1 MSKVQSFKD
10 LIIWQKSHQL
20 TLKLYALTKQFPDE
34 EKFMI
39 TSQIRRAAYSIPSNI
54 VEGHSRNSGK
64 EFKYFLSIARG
75 SLSEL
80 EYFLILSKDLKYIAE
95 DEFKEL
101 EANLVEISK
110 ILYSFTNNLK
120 EQKNSV

>member
-10 LIIWQKSHQL
+10 LIIWHKSHQL
-20 TLKLYALTKQFPDE
+20 TLKLYQLTKHFPNE
-34 EKFMI
+34 EKFGI

-54 VEGHSRNSGK
+54 VEGHSRNSEK
-64 EFKYFLSIARG
+64 EFKHFLSIARG

-80 EYFLILSKDLKYIAE
+80 EYFLILSKDLNYISI

-101 EANLVEISK
+101 EADAVEISK

-120 EQKNSV
+120 AQKK

>member
-20 TLKLYALTKQFPDE
+20 TLKMYKLTKRFPHE
-34 EKFMI
+34 EKFGV

-64 EFKYFLSIARG
+64 EFKYFYN
-75 SLSEL
+75 EM
-80 EYFLILSKDLKYIAE
+80 
-95 DEFKEL
+95 
-101 EANLVEISK
+101 
-110 ILYSFTNNLK
+110 YS
-120 EQKNSV
+120 V

>member
-20 TLKLYALTKQFPDE
+20 TLKIYKLTKQFPDA
-34 EKFMI
+34 EKFGI

-54 VEGHSRNSGK
+54 VEGHSWNSNK
-64 EFKYFLSIARG
+64 EFKYFLSIAKG

-80 EYFLILSKDLKYIAE
+80 EYFLILNKDLEYIAV
-95 DEFKEL
+95 DEFKEFD
-101 EANLVEISK
+101 AKVVEISK
-110 ILYSFTNNLK
+110 ILYSFTKNL
-120 EQKNSV
+120 